1 MNDFIAG
8 GCSGIAQTIIGHPF
22 DTAKVNIQ
30 NNISLK
36 TLNTKDLFRGIKY
49 PLLSNALINSVV
61 FSGYQKNKKVL
72 RSLIKENA
80 KEQLECKV
88 IYKKQHYS
96 TYIEYPKIINNI
108 NPIINFFSGGIAGLY
123 VAPLIYFF
131 DYGKTLSQMGKN
143 VSLKDYHKLLTREIK
158 PHGLK
163 TTFGRE
169 FLAFGVY
176 FSTYDYMRDEY
187 NTELSPLV
195 AGGIS
200 GLLNWTTTYNLDVI
214 RNRQIYHKLNFN
226 QAYNMG
232 NLWKG
237 FSFCALRALIVN
249 SLGFYVYELCK

>member
-36 TLNTKDLFRGIKY
+36 TLNNKDLFRGIKY

-61 FSGYQKNKKVL
+61 FSGYQSNKK
-72 RSLIKENA
+72 R
-80 KEQLECKV
+80 
-88 IYKKQHYS
+88 
-96 TYIEYPKIINNI
+96 IEKLSKSNNNDTMI
-108 NPIINFFSGGIAGLY
+108 MNKPLLNFISGGIAGLY
-123 VAPLIYFF
+123 VAPLIYIF
-131 DYGKTLSQMGKN
+131 DYGKTLTQMGKN
-143 VSLKDYHKLLTREIK
+143 ISLKDYYKLLTREIK
-158 PHGLK
+158 PYGLK

-214 RNRQIYHKLNFN
+214 RNRQIYHKLDFK